1 MTVGIALRSA
11 LAYQLP
17 SIKIQQIPNRTSSNK
32 KVNIIG
38 FRVLQRIPDN
48 LPIRKYFLWSQ
59 KYNHIRAVSER
70 ARSPRLEPSLCNLEA
85 SRHAHARFELDQARA
100 WLICRDENGRENPI
114 PFLFLYIF
122 LENGIGTV
130 DPETVTIS
138 VYRKRDRR
146 NGIYRY
152 WSEVEIHVG
161 ISGVWH
167 STHLTMHVDDFLTLF
182 LHHHT
187 PHNTVI

>member
-17 SIKIQQIPNRTSSNK
+17 SIKIQQIPNRTSTNK

-38 FRVLQRIPDN
+38 VRVLQRIPDN

-85 SRHAHARFELDQARA
+85 SRHARFELDQARA
-100 WLICRDENGRENPI
+100 
-114 PFLFLYIF
+114 
-122 LENGIGTV
+122 
-130 DPETVTIS
+130 
-138 VYRKRDRR
+138 
-146 NGIYRY
+146 
-152 WSEVEIHVG
+152 
-161 ISGVWH
+161 
-167 STHLTMHVDDFLTLF
+167 
-182 LHHHT
+182 
-187 PHNTVI
+187 